1 MPLLFLSV
9 HNWRGLCALVSPMSA
24 SMPANKV
31 LSNCCAEISTHQDK
45 RQAVLTTAHPIK
57 TPDRYKVAWNLQ
69 YRINVIT
76 RCSEVARGGADSQN
90 SQPSLAKPGQA
101 SPLLLQLPV
110 PLPLPPQRTLPLS
123 HPRSLTHLTCA
134 AHPHPDAAVT
144 QRRGTC
150 HSLSVNQSPQS
161 GFCVR
166 GVARCCPPP
175 TCFTPYGRRTKYTR
189 TRRRSNSTPLCS
201 LPRVKTI
208 ESGHCLVVRP
218 RTSCFMLQAFT
229 RRTMPR
235 TKPYKEPPRPPHKA
249 SFYHESR

>member
-166 GVARCCPPP
+166 GVARCSPPQPVSPRMDVERSTQGQEGDP
-175 TCFTPYGRRTKYTR
+175 TA
-189 TRRRSNSTPLCS
+189 L
-201 LPRVKTI
+201 
-208 ESGHCLVVRP
+208 HCVL
-218 RTSCFMLQAFT
+218 SQ
-229 RRTMPR
+229 
-235 TKPYKEPPRPPHKA
+235 
-249 SFYHESR
+249 ESRLLKAGIVW